1 MLVKATAEVGSVLIS
16 VSLCNL
22 RVLRVSV
29 VNNL

>member
-1 MLVKATAEVGSVLIS
+1 MLLKATAEIGSVS